1 MPLHHL
7 KTLRD
12 RLKTS
17 RAGAGEAPVTFADSN
32 PVFEIVAL
40 GVRSGVADGN
50 LSSYLIRP
58 LGTNEAVICDAGT
71 LGHGL
76 KRAEARGV
84 LNDIPIMPDSA
95 LGRAGHVLKQTVR
108 AYLISH
114 AHLDHVAGLV
124 LSSPEDTPK
133 PIYALPETNA
143 LLAEHL
149 FNGRIWG
156 AMGDKGPEPRIGKY
170 SYKDMEAGESQN
182 IEGSGLEI
190 TAWPLSHASTT
201 STAFLIQHHGRA
213 ILYLGDTQAD
223 QSDGP
228 QNLQKLWKAIAPL
241 LREKKLH
248 TIIMGVTYPDAQPEN
263 ALCGQLRPKDLLQ
276 TLRDLG
282 HICGGRHHIRGL
294 RVLVSHVK
302 ETFHEGSNPVQHLY
316 RELQDGNDIGIHFMM
331 AEQSARY
338 LV

>member
-17 RAGAGEAPVTFADSN
+17 RAGAGETPVTFADSN

-114 AHLDHVAGLV
+114 THLDHVAGLV
-124 LSSPEDTPK
+124 LSSPEDTAK
-133 PIYALPETNA
+133 PIYALPQTNA
-143 LLAEHL
+143 ILSGHL
-149 FNGRIWG
+149 FNGRVWG
-156 AMGDKGPEPRIGKY
+156 AMGDRGPEPHIGKY
-170 SYKDMEAGESQN
+170 TYKDMHPGKSQT
-182 IEGSGLEI
+182 IEGSGLTI

-213 ILYLGDTQAD
+213 ILYMGDTQAD
-223 QSDGP
+223 QPDGP
-228 QNLQKLWKAIAPL
+228 QNLHELWEAIAPL
-241 LREKKLH
+241 VRDKKLH
-248 TIIMGVTYPDAQPEN
+248 TIIMGVTYPDEQPDN

-276 TLRDLG
+276 SLRDLG
-282 HICGGRHHIRGL
+282 HVCGGRHHIRGL
-294 RVLVSHVK
+294 RVLVGHVK